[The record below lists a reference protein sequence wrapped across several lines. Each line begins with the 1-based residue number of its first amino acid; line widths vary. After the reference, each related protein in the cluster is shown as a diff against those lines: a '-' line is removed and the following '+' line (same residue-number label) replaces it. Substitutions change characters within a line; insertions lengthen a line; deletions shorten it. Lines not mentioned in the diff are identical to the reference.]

1 MDTVSHAP
9 ARDPDYRALFEGAP
23 GAYLVLAPDLTI
35 VAVSDAYLRATT
47 TIRQDVVGRGLF
59 EVFPEDRDDAAASWA
74 RSLRASL
81 QRVLDG
87 RGPDAMAIQQ
97 HDVRRP
103 AADGG
108 GLEERYWSP
117 LNTPALDATGAVAY
131 VIHRVEDVTELVRL
145 RRSTEQVGKEMEAFT
160 YSISHD
166 LRAPL
171 RAITGFA
178 RLLLE
183 EHVGSLD
190 AEGQR
195 KLRVVADNARRMGTL
210 IEDLLQLSRLRR
222 APLAPGRVDMT
233 ALARAAGAAALAGAR
248 ARPVDL
254 QVADLPLAWGDP
266 AMLRQVLASLI
277 GNAVKF
283 TAPRETATIEV
294 GARHEGAE
302 TVYFVRDNGV
312 GFDMRHA
319 HKLFRVFQRLHTE
332 AEFEGSGI
340 GLALA
345 QSAIQRLGGRI
356 WPHATV
362 DEGATFSFAL
372 PVGSFAL
379 PAGDEGAAG

>member
-1 MDTVSHAP
+1 MDTVSHA
-9 ARDPDYRALFEGAP
+9 AQDPDYRALLEGAP
-23 GAYLVLAPDLTI
+23 GAYLVLSPDLTI
-35 VAVSDAYLRATT
+35 VAASDAYLRLTT
-47 TIRQDVVGRGLF
+47 TSRQDLLGRGIF
-59 EVFPEDRDDAAASWA
+59 EVFPDHPDAAAA
-74 RSLRASL
+74 AGAGTLRASL

-87 RGPDAMAIQQ
+87 KAPDAMEIQQ
-97 HDVRRP
+97 RDIRR
-103 AADGG
+103 AAAAGG
-108 GLEERYWSP
+108 GPEERYWSP
-117 LNTPALDATGAVAY
+117 LNSPVLDATGSVAY

-145 RRSTEQVGKEMEAFT
+145 RRSTEQLGKELETFS

-183 EHVGSLD
+183 EHAETMD
-190 AEGQR
+190 AEGRR

-210 IEDLLQLSRLRR
+210 IDDLLQLSRLRR
-222 APLAPGRVDMT
+222 APLSPGHVDMT
-233 ALARAAGAAALAGAR
+233 ALARATATAALAGASQR
-248 ARPVDL
+248 RVDL
-254 QVADLPLAWGDP
+254 QVADLPPAWGDQ

-283 TAPRETATIEV
+283 TAPREAATIEV
-294 GARHEGAE
+294 GARLEGAE

-356 WPHATV
+356 WPEATV
-362 DEGATFSFAL
+362 DEGATFSFSL
-372 PVGSFAL
+372 PAGSFAL
-379 PAGDEGAAG
+379 PAGSEGAAG